1 MSLSLILPM
10 LVGYLLGAIPTGL
23 LLTRMAGRGDIRN
36 VGSGNIGATNV
47 LRTGSKALAAM
58 TLAGDLL
65 KGTLAVIIAPDL
77 ALLTAAWLG
86 GGQVQVANPIALQD
100 TIRTAMLAGAY
111 GAFLGHLYPVWIG
124 FVGGKGVATF
134 IGILLGLYWPGALIF
149 CAAWLLTAFIFRVS
163 SLAALVASA
172 GLPIAL
178 IALGRPELAIPLIPL
193 VFLLFW
199 KHRANIG
206 RLMSGEEPKIGT
218 RSK

>member
-1 MSLSLILPM
+1 
-10 LVGYLLGAIPTGL
+10 
-23 LLTRMAGRGDIRN
+23 
-36 VGSGNIGATNV
+36 
-47 LRTGSKALAAM
+47 
-58 TLAGDLL
+58 
-65 KGTLAVIIAPDL
+65 
-77 ALLTAAWLG
+77 
-86 GGQVQVANPIALQD
+86 
-100 TIRTAMLAGAY
+100 
-111 GAFLGHLYPVWIG
+111 
-124 FVGGKGVATF
+124 
-134 IGILLGLYWPGALIF
+134 
-149 CAAWLLTAFIFRVS
+149 S